1 MARTNTLNIK
11 AFAVMAAL
19 TKATGEGRVRAFLDD
34 ATEETRDAILNEAK
48 RNLDRLMKG
57 KAPAKSKSTKAPAK
71 KVTAKSKKTTKK
83 VATKA
88 PRKAANAKS
97 VKTDDRIVTKTN
109 RIAAKIADK
118 VIRMR
123 DRFDGDNLTA
133 EKKKVAR
140 LLQTNGAEFVGMNR
154 NFSITMRVSGTK
166 MKVLFRAKGPVVRQ
180 LEAA

>member
-1 MARTNTLNIK
+1 MARTNALNIK

-71 KVTAKSKKTTKK
+71 KVSKVKTTKK

-97 VKTDDRIVTKTN
+97 IKTDDRIVTKTN

-123 DRFDGDNLTA
+123 NRFDGDNLTA

-166 MKVLFRAKGPVVRQ
+166 MKVLFRAKGPVVKQ